1 MGLSSSSFDSTDY
14 QHYVSRMRSLIKD
27 LNQVNQD
34 VLRCEQ
40 NFAKDNIDNY
50 REHITNLL
58 SAKNP
63 MDYFKINRNYL
74 KGSFQQLAKLAE
86 KQNQLFAELNHKLV
100 QESDSLFCLFPS
112 QIQDA
117 ILHYRD
123 SGVVPSLNP
132 VVWKEFVEK
141 FKN

>member
-14 QHYVSRMRSLIKD
+14 QHYVSRIRSLIKD

-86 KQNQLFAELNHKLV
+86 KQNQLFAELIH
-100 QESDSLFCLFPS
+100 
-112 QIQDA
+112 
-117 ILHYRD
+117 
-123 SGVVPSLNP
+123 
-132 VVWKEFVEK
+132 
-141 FKN
+141 